1 MKNEKLT
8 WLNYVK
14 TNHYLLSL
22 LSLWPYVKVFDCHFS
37 LSFHM
42 LVKHYKWRLYTSSV
56 WYLSL
61 PFLSTTRFNVK
72 AFWKKIIIKINER
85 LVKWNHIKK
94 VMSWGQ
100 GCPSWIL
107 SHTMVD
113 IVHYKNGSIKGGDQL
128 L

>member
-1 MKNEKLT
+1 MKT

-22 LSLWPYVKVFDCHFS
+22 LSLWPYVKVFDCHCS

-42 LVKHYKWRLYTSSV
+42 LVKHFKWRLFTSSV

-72 AFWKKIIIKINER
+72 AFWKKIN
-85 LVKWNHIKK
+85 
-94 VMSWGQ
+94 
-100 GCPSWIL
+100 
-107 SHTMVD
+107 
-113 IVHYKNGSIKGGDQL
+113 YKNKREASKVESHQEGHIMRSRLSILDPFTYNGRYCPLLVRIHQRRGSTSLDK
-128 L
+128 

>member
-37 LSFHM
+37 LSFHI
-42 LVKHYKWRLYTSSV
+42 LVKH
-56 WYLSL
+56 LSDAYSRVVFDTC
-61 PFLSTTRFNVK
+61 PFL
-72 AFWKKIIIKINER
+72 FWVQGLMSKPFEKKIIIKINER

-94 VMSWGQ
+94 VISWGQ

-107 SHTMVD
+107 SLTMVD
-113 IVHYKNGSIKGGDQL
+113 IVHYKNVSIKGGDQL